1 MDAIEVFADVVCPF
15 THVGLRRLVAGRA
28 ASGRDAPVL
37 VVRAWPLE
45 LVNGRP
51 LDPDFVAE
59 EVEAL
64 REQVAPDLFAGF
76 DPAVFPVTSIPAL
89 ALAHAAYSVDSRTG
103 ERVSLALRDALF
115 EHGRDIS
122 DVSVLGVLASRH
134 GVAVHARI
142 DVAAVRADWEDGR
155 RRGVLGSPHFFVGG
169 DGYFCP
175 SLDIRRV
182 GGELRIRPDP
192 ESLDRL
198 LASALA
204 A

>member
-1 MDAIEVFADVVCPF
+1 MAVIEVFADVVCPF
-15 THVGLRRLVAGRA
+15 THVGLRRLVARRA
-28 ASGRDAPVL
+28 GPEGDAPVL

-51 LDPDFVAE
+51 LDREFVAE

-76 DPAVFPVTSIPAL
+76 DPAAFPVTSIPAL
-89 ALAHAAYSVDSRTG
+89 ALAHAAYAVDARTG
-103 ERVSLALRDALF
+103 KRVSLALRNALF
-115 EHGRDIS
+115 EQGRDIS
-122 DVSVLGVLASRH
+122 DVSVLGEIASDH
-134 GVAVHARI
+134 GVEVHARS

-182 GGELRIRPDP
+182 DGELHIRPDSG
-192 ESLDRL
+192 SLDRL